1 MRGTGSLILS
11 LIHEGKEGF
20 ILATLKKHNYLIIGA
35 SSPVARYFV
44 DNHDQEKYNFY
55 GVSSKIDKPT
65 LHKNLHLFSLY
76 RPSDLAD
83 IEFHK
88 MLILSSR
95 LLSENVSLSDFR
107 EVNFHV
113 MRLLKALKFSPS
125 HTLRIMFMS
134 TFSVYNPL
142 VKVITEQTPTEL
154 TNDYVIS
161 KLELEDLLNQF
172 SRDINALLLI
182 LRMPIFAYPG
192 VADNFLARLVLA
204 TRNGE
209 EFTLTNPN
217 STLSAVF
224 DIDNLIALG
233 ERDWLEHKI
242 VNCASAGDIT
252 FQEIAE
258 FALSKGLQK
267 ATWRNT
273 DRPSQKVSLD
283 VIEKILGYKP
293 SAKAIVTNLFA
304 KEFS

>member
-1 MRGTGSLILS
+1 MKKR
-11 LIHEGKEGF
+11 F
-20 ILATLKKHNYLIIGA
+20 ILAALKKRNYLIIGA
-35 SSPVARYFV
+35 SSAVARYFV
-44 DNHDQEKYNFY
+44 ENHDQEKYNFY
-55 GVSSKIDKPT
+55 GASSKIDKPT
-65 LHKNLHLFSLY
+65 LHNNLHLFSLY

-88 MLILSSR
+88 VLILSSR
-95 LLSENVSLSDFR
+95 LLSENVSLEAFR

-125 HTLRIMFMS
+125 HPLRIMFMS

-142 VKVITEQTPTEL
+142 IKVITEQTPTEL
-154 TNDYVIS
+154 TSDYVIS
-161 KLELEDLLNQF
+161 KLELEDLLKQF
-172 SRDINALLLI
+172 SRDLNVLLLI
-182 LRMPIFAYPG
+182 LRMPVFAYPS

-204 TRNGE
+204 TRKGE

-217 STLSAVF
+217 SSLSAVF

-233 ERDWLEHKI
+233 ERDWLEHEI

-252 FQEIAE
+252 FQETAE
-258 FALSKGLQK
+258 IALSKGLQK

-273 DRPSQKVSLD
+273 DRPSQEVSLD

-293 SAKAIVTNLFA
+293 SAKAIVKNLFA
-304 KEFS
+304 QEFP